1 MIELPEDDDEL
12 LAELG
17 ALLRREDPM
26 PASIVAAARGAM
38 VWRSVDAELATL
50 AADSLEAALAGV
62 RGAAGDRQLT
72 FEAASLCVEVDVVD
86 GGQHLVG
93 QVVPARAG
101 TIEIEGP
108 LVQRSSDLDRFG
120 QFSFDAPLGPTRF
133 RVRSPG
139 GADVVTDWVTL

>member
-17 ALLRREDPM
+17 RVLQREDPM
-26 PASIVAAARGAM
+26 PAGVVAAARGAM
-38 VWRSVDAELATL
+38 VWRSVEAELASL
-50 AADSLEAALAGV
+50 AADSLEAAVAGV
-62 RGAAGDRQLT
+62 RGSGDRQLT

-93 QVVPARAG
+93 QVVPAREG

-108 LVQRSSDLDRFG
+108 LVQRSSHLDRYG
-120 QFSFDAPLGPTRF
+120 QFTFDAPLGPARF